1 VKWYE
6 NRVDAFSFANFPMK
20 ALAILLTSL
29 MLAAWISAIAI
40 LAIQNFSPVTLQLLG
55 FQSIAMPVGVVLA
68 FSVALG
74 LLGTAIAQPLLGISS
89 FQREDDEDY

>member
-1 VKWYE
+1 
-6 NRVDAFSFANFPMK
+6 MK

-29 MLAAWISAIAI
+29 ILAVWVSAIAI
-40 LAIQNFSPVTLQLLG
+40 LAIQNFSPVTLRFLG
-55 FQSIAMPVGVVLA
+55 FQSIAIPVGLVLA

-74 LLGTAIAQPLLGISS
+74 LLGTVIAQPLLGLSS